1 MPVSFCAFEGCVHY
15 ICTNIEIESSDII
28 NHFEDLRSRS
38 RAFLKV
44 SAIDRYATPMQGMC
58 PRCSNRA
65 PDHLQT
71 VRDSK
76 DGIAD
81 LRDWLQEIF
90 GRYEHFGREYHK
102 MNFSARAKSAD
113 LPPAALAHKQFQIE
127 SKPFGSDPF
136 FQPAILCQMTLED
149 VEKKLIS
156 FAGDSETSMSIV
168 KELDSARY
176 NYSKFI
182 QNMHRLNESW
192 KIVKKTGEN
201 VPETP
206 KPSKRPKTA
215 VKQRQRRSRFA
226 PTDKSEYIK
235 RIVRRVEKNRWHARV
250 ENSCEREDP
259 DEELNAMSLC
269 LLIANN
275 ANA

>member
-44 SAIDRYATPMQGMC
+44 SAIDRYAKTIPGMC

-65 PDHLQT
+65 PDHPQT
-71 VRDSK
+71 VRDTK

-90 GRYEHFGREYHK
+90 GRYEHFG
-102 MNFSARAKSAD
+102 
-113 LPPAALAHKQFQIE
+113 PALAHKQFQIE

-149 VEKKLIS
+149 VEKKLTN
-156 FAGDSETSMSIV
+156 FAGDAETSMSIV

-235 RIVRRVEKNRWHARV
+235 RIVRRVEKNRWRARV

-259 DEELNAMSLC
+259 DEEL
-269 LLIANN
+269 
-275 ANA
+275 